1 MKTGFQKVHRRSR
14 LAEAG
19 YTVMEILV
27 TMLTVV
33 MVGGATIGAYV
44 YGLRMVQY
52 TKPKLSASDEARKAI
67 SLLTEEIRSA
77 RRVDIGTGSL
87 SSFTAVAPFQLQ
99 VGSALRVFPTTNY
112 NQFIKYYWDANEK
125 KLMRTTNGTSASSVV
140 ANSVSNALVFKGENH
155 LGQVLTN
162 DFNNRVISMD
172 LQFYQIQ
179 FPETPIGTGR
189 YYDYYQLQ
197 AKMTRRTLF

>member
-1 MKTGFQKVHRRSR
+1 MKIGLQKVRLRRR

-19 YTVMEILV
+19 YTLMEILV

-52 TKPKLSASDEARKAI
+52 TKPKLNASDEARQAI

-77 RRVDIGTGSL
+77 RRIDIGTGWL
-87 SSFTAVAPFQLQ
+87 GGFTAVAPFKPQ
-99 VGSALRVFPTTNY
+99 VGSALRLFPTTNY
-112 NQFIKYYWDANEK
+112 NHFIKYYWDADQK
-125 KLMRTTNGTSASSVV
+125 KLMRTTNGTSASFVV
-140 ANSVSNALVFKGENH
+140 ANSVSNQLVFQCENH
-155 LGQVLTN
+155 LGEVLTN
-162 DFNNRVISMD
+162 DFNNRVISLD
-172 LQFYQIQ
+172 LRFYQLQ

-189 YYDYYQLQ
+189 YYDFYQLR